1 MANWSI
7 REYQP
12 GFGRLV
18 LAAPRF
24 EFDDFESIAEQLL
37 SLLSAQVVEKQ
48 SHADLHIWLID
59 FEGCRLLLKAEHY
72 SESVWLE
79 TLSPHE
85 GQDELVFIAQ
95 WIGAFHSNH

>member
-1 MANWSI
+1 MANWGV

-12 GFGRLV
+12 DSGKLV

-37 SLLSAQVVEKQ
+37 SILSAQVVEKQ

-59 FEGCRLLLKAEHY
+59 FEGCRLLLKAEYY
-72 SESVWLE
+72 SEAVWLE
-79 TLSPHE
+79 TLSIHE
-85 GQDELVFIAQ
+85 GQEELQFIARF
-95 WIGAFHSNH
+95 IVK